1 MAGRSPDIVSS
12 VWFAYFFMTID
23 TPITDKAW
31 KETTKHGVQHLRI
44 AAKEL
49 ERENAKLR
57 AQLALALDAIK
68 REVGTRA
75 ATEARLLELENLRN
89 YEPMSRSATVMPL
102 GLDIRRLDALLEL
115 DIDVKPA
122 DGGGWLL
129 VDWRENPPRTTEHKT
144 GRAAID
150 AALANKTVS
159 NARQEKGQ

>member
-12 VWFAYFFMTID
+12 VWFAFFFMTSD

-31 KETTKHGVQHLRI
+31 QETTKHGVQHLRI

-49 ERENAKLR
+49 ERENIRLR
-57 AQLALALDAIK
+57 AQLTLAADAIK
-68 REVGTRA
+68 REVGIRA
-75 ATEARLLELENLRN
+75 ATEARLLELENIQN

-102 GLDIRRLDALLEL
+102 GMDIRRLDALLEL

-129 VDWRENPPRTTEHKT
+129 VDWRENPPRTTQHET
-144 GRAAID
+144 GRDAID
-150 AALANKTVS
+150 AALANTK
-159 NARQEKGQ
+159 AEPRR